1 MPGKYLKGAFVQFI
15 PTFLIPRPNVVVFQY
30 NPEAITHTWT
40 PAAPETTPSVNSR
53 PNPLAVNSLPGR
65 ELLLH
70 ADDGLLRHNRGRKRR
85 DRGHSRGNR
94 ALFPARGS

>member
-40 PAAPETTPSVNSR
+40 PAAPGTTPSVSSR
-53 PNPLAVNSLPGR
+53 PNPTSRSTASPGR
-65 ELLLH
+65 
-70 ADDGLLRHNRGRKRR
+70 AFP
-85 DRGHSRGNR
+85 SR
-94 ALFPARGS
+94 